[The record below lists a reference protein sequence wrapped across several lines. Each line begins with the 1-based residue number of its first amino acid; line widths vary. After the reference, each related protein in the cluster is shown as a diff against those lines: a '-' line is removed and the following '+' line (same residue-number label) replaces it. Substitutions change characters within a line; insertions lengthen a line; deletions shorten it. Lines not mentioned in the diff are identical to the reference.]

1 METLSLNWLDL
12 TLIVIL
18 VIGLVVGL
26 RIGILGALYCTIV
39 VFLGWLAAA
48 QLGSLV
54 GMAFELFLE
63 DDQIVRVVSFTV
75 IMGIVVYLGAVIWPS
90 VRTALGVGTM
100 GASNA
105 VDRIGGLIV
114 GFVLGVAVS
123 GALLVGIM
131 GLTYS
136 FDSTDESVR
145 EGLETALL
153 DSTLVPLFVQGAYAL
168 PGDSLGL
175 IPGDFKSSLEV
186 LRDSIG

>member
-1 METLSLNWLDL
+1 MEIQSVNWLDFI
-12 TLIVIL
+12 LIAIL

-26 RIGILGALYCTIV
+26 RIGILGALYCTVV

-54 GMAFELFLE
+54 GMVFELFLE
-63 DDQIVRVVSFTV
+63 DDQIATVVSFTV
-75 IMGIVVYLGAVIWPS
+75 IMGIVVYLGAMIWPS
-90 VRTALGVGTM
+90 IRKGLGVGTM

-105 VDRIGGLIV
+105 VDRVGGLIV
-114 GFVLGVAVS
+114 GLVLGVAVS

-131 GLTYS
+131 RLTYS

-145 EGLETALL
+145 EGLETALI
-153 DSTLVPLFVQGAYAL
+153 DSAFVPLFVQGAYAL

-175 IPGDFKSSLEV
+175 IPGDFQTSLEA
-186 LRDSIG
+186 LRDSIR

>member
-1 METLSLNWLDL
+1 MNWLDF

-26 RIGILGALYCTIV
+26 RIGILGALYCTVV
-39 VFLGWLAAA
+39 VFLGWLTAA

-54 GMAFELFLE
+54 GMVFELFLE
-63 DDQIVRVVSFTV
+63 DDQIVTVVSFTV
-75 IMGIVVYLGAVIWPS
+75 IMGIIVYLGAMIWPS
-90 VRTALGVGTM
+90 IRKGLGVGTM

-114 GFVLGVAVS
+114 GIALGTAVS

-131 GLTYS
+131 GLTYG
-136 FDSTDESVR
+136 FDSTDVSVR
-145 EGLETALL
+145 EDLETALL
-153 DSTLVPLFVQGAYAL
+153 DSTFVPMFVQGAYTL

-175 IPGDFKSSLEV
+175 IPGGFQASLEA
-186 LRDSIG
+186 LRDSIE

>member
-1 METLSLNWLDL
+1 MNWLDFI
-12 TLIVIL
+12 LIVIL
-18 VIGLVVGL
+18 VIGLLVGL
-26 RIGILGALYCTIV
+26 RIGILGALYCTVV

-54 GMAFELFLE
+54 GMVFELFLE
-63 DDQIVRVVSFTV
+63 DDQIATVVSFTV
-75 IMGIVVYLGAVIWPS
+75 IMGIVVYLGAMIWPS
-90 VRTALGVGTM
+90 IRKGLGVGTM

-114 GFVLGVAVS
+114 GIVLGVAVS

-131 GLTYS
+131 GLTYG

-145 EGLETALL
+145 EGLETALI
-153 DSTLVPLFVQGAYAL
+153 DSAFVPLFVQGAYAL

-175 IPGDFKSSLEV
+175 IPGDFQTSLEA
-186 LRDSIG
+186 LRDSIR

>member
-1 METLSLNWLDL
+1 MNWLDF

-18 VIGLVVGL
+18 AIGLLVGL
-26 RIGILGALYCTIV
+26 RVGILGAIYCTIV
-39 VFLGWLAAA
+39 VFLGWLLAA

-54 GMAFELFLE
+54 GAFFELFLD
-63 DDQIVRVVSFTV
+63 DDQIVTVVSFTV
-75 IMGIVVYLGAVIWPS
+75 IMGIVVYVGGMMWPS
-90 VRTALGVGTM
+90 IRKGLGVGTM

-114 GFVLGVAVS
+114 GLVLGVAVS

-131 GLTYS
+131 RLTYS

-145 EGLETALL
+145 EGLDAALI
-153 DSTLVPLFVQGAYAL
+153 DSAFVPMFVQGAYAL

-175 IPGDFKSSLEV
+175 IPGDFQMSLEV
-186 LRDSIG
+186 LMDRIG

>member
-1 METLSLNWLDL
+1 MNWLDF

-18 VIGLVVGL
+18 TIGLVVGL
-26 RIGILGALYCTIV
+26 RIGILGALYCTVV

-54 GMAFELFLE
+54 GMVFELFLE
-63 DDQIVRVVSFTV
+63 DDQIATVVSFTV
-75 IMGIVVYLGAVIWPS
+75 IMGIVVYLGAMIWPS
-90 VRTALGVGTM
+90 IRKGLGVGTM

-114 GFVLGVAVS
+114 GLVLGVAVS

-131 GLTYS
+131 RLTYS

-145 EGLETALL
+145 EGLETALI
-153 DSTLVPLFVQGAYAL
+153 DSTLVPLFVEGAYAL

-175 IPGDFKSSLEV
+175 IPGDFQTSLEA

>member
-1 METLSLNWLDL
+1 MNWLDFI
-12 TLIVIL
+12 LIVIL
-18 VIGLVVGL
+18 AIGLVIGL
-26 RIGILGALYCTIV
+26 RIGILGAVYCTIV

-54 GMAFELFLE
+54 GTFFELFLE
-63 DDQIVRVVSFTV
+63 DDRIVVVVSFAV
-75 IMGIVVYLGAVIWPS
+75 IMGVVVYLGAVIWSPI
-90 VRTALGVGTM
+90 RKGLGVSTM

-114 GFVLGVAVS
+114 GLVLGVAVS

-153 DSTLVPLFVQGAYAL
+153 DSTFVPLFVQGAYAL

>member
-1 METLSLNWLDL
+1 MNWLDFI
-12 TLIVIL
+12 LIVIL
-18 VIGLVVGL
+18 AIGLVAGL

-39 VFLGWLAAA
+39 VFLGWLVAA

-54 GMAFELFLE
+54 GTFFELFLE
-63 DDQIVRVVSFTV
+63 DDRIITVVSFTI
-75 IMGIVVYLGAVIWPS
+75 IMGIVVYLGAKMWPPI
-90 VRTALGVGTM
+90 RTALGVGTM

-145 EGLETALL
+145 EGLETALV

-175 IPGDFKSSLEV
+175 IPGGFQTSLEA